1 MGTDALRLTGVG
13 LALGQGSARHRVL
26 NDVNLRVRT
35 GEFVVIL
42 GPSGSGKS
50 TLLSVMAGLVHADQ
64 GEVWRSDHVSDASGG
79 LPGIVFQEPLLLP
92 WATVEDNVALGLR
105 YRRHRHRTG
114 VRMRTADRRAAAR
127 ALLNEIGIGHLAG
140 RYPDQLSGG
149 QAQRVAVA
157 RTIITEPSI
166 LLMDEP
172 FGALDLGTRTELQ
185 TWLLEL
191 RAERDLT
198 VVFVTHDLDEA
209 QLLGDRLVVL
219 NGPSS
224 SIETVQRV
232 DGTFSR
238 SQLLAH
244 LSAADSDPTL
254 IKEVTQ

>member
-13 LALGQGSARHRVL
+13 LSLGHGAGAHRVL
-26 NDVNLRVRT
+26 NGVDLRVRT
-35 GEFVVIL
+35 GEFLVIL

-50 TLLSVMAGLVHADQ
+50 TLLSVMAGLIAPDD
-64 GEVWRSDHVSDASGG
+64 GEVWRADHDSDPLGR

-105 YRRHRHRTG
+105 FRRHRHRTG
-114 VRMRTADRRAAAR
+114 VRMRAAERRAAAR
-127 ALLNEIGIGHLAG
+127 ALLKEIGIGHLAG

-172 FGALDLGTRTELQ
+172 FGALDLATRTELQ

-219 NGPSS
+219 NGPLSR
-224 SIETVQRV
+224 IETVERL

-244 LSAADSDPTL
+244 LSTMESEAAL